1 MSGVMTSVGRNTRAR
16 RQQAE
21 AGFSLLEFLV
31 SSSVTLVVMGLGLS
45 LLSQGQAMFAS
56 QGAALKSQSQAR
68 KTLNLM
74 TSDLRATG
82 CAPVTITAG
91 TTPGLISASATSI
104 RIVGDRKGN
113 GTTNVVSEDD
123 VNDDVTYSQ
132 VNSYIT
138 RYAPN
143 DAAYQN
149 TAATLTDQVKSL
161 SFRYFDKNGTELIPP
176 AGGSLDAANRANVVR
191 IHVTLAIDIVETGKA
206 AKTLTMESP
215 VTLRNK
221 VLDGY

>member
-1 MSGVMTSVGRNTRAR
+1 MTSVGRNTRAR

-56 QGAALKSQSQAR
+56 QGA
-68 KTLNLM
+68 TLNLM